1 MELSTPHVTTQ
12 HSAPASPG
20 RHALGVHSLSQSITG
35 WQQVYDQL
43 SPGHFQGALNE
54 LFMGPAQIF
63 LEFSSHALVQTCN
76 TWSDSLWFGIPVQR
90 GQVSQVEGVPIGED
104 TIAVRS
110 GKTEFQL
117 TTPDNFGFFGVVV
130 KEDLLKR
137 YLEQEHGSDCLVKL
151 LSYPVLK
158 IDVAAIDSLRW
169 WLAHTL
175 YNFPNIPEPE
185 SSQAMDFIL
194 EETLSRIGLLLGQQA
209 RQPKETVSSSH
220 ARRVIQRV
228 QAYVM
233 DNKDRCIKVHDLC
246 EQLGISRRALQDC
259 FHKTM
264 GCTPKAYLSA
274 FGLNAARRELEE
286 KTPEQ
291 TTVSDVATRHGFWHL
306 SQFATDYRKFFGE
319 LPSQTLRKKSQQSEV
334 SRHI

>member
-1 MELSTPHVTTQ
+1 MESLVAHVTPQNSTL
-12 HSAPASPG
+12 ASHGKP
-20 RHALGVHSLSQSITG
+20 ALGVLSLSQSITG

-54 LFMGPAQIF
+54 LFLGPAQLF
-63 LEFSSHALVQTCN
+63 MEFSSHALVQTCN
-76 TWSDSLWFGIPVQR
+76 TWSNSLWFGIPVQR

-104 TIAVRS
+104 SIAVRS
-110 GKTEFQL
+110 GKAKFQL
-117 TTPDNFGFFGVVV
+117 TTPDNFGFFGIVI
-130 KEDLLKR
+130 KDDLLKR
-137 YLEQEHGSDCLVKL
+137 YLEQEHGSECLVKL
-151 LSYPVLK
+151 LSHPVLK

-175 YNFPNIPEPE
+175 YNFPNIAQAE
-185 SSQAMDFIL
+185 SAHAMNFIL

-209 RQPKETVSSSH
+209 RQPRETVSSSH

-228 QAYVM
+228 RAYVM
-233 DNKDRCIKVHDLC
+233 ANSDRCIKVHDLC

-274 FGLNAARRELEE
+274 FGLNAVRRELE
-286 KTPEQ
+286 KMAPEQ

-319 LPSQTLRKKSQQSEV
+319 LPSQTLRKKPLHGGLQ
-334 SRHI
+334 